1 MKSID
6 SFEYAPVAVL
16 NINKESLQNTTKFS
30 VVLISVYGYPS
41 SYNELQKQTYVFQ
54 IEASRG
60 GSELLLGD
68 SKMGF
73 VEKDDIYEY

>member
-1 MKSID
+1 M
-6 SFEYAPVAVL
+6 A
-16 NINKESLQNTTKFS
+16 
-30 VVLISVYGYPS
+30 LISVYGYPS
-41 SYNELQKQTYVFQ
+41 NYNQLQKEIYVFQ

-73 VEKDDIYEY
+73 VEKDDIYEYEIILEYNKSSSI